1 MWLAIIALADK
12 VFGLIGQL
20 TGFWIKRSDESKKK
34 YDEGQAAMD
43 AAVKA
48 GDWDAFDRARANRDS
63 AR

>member
-1 MWLAIIALADK
+1 MWLAIIAIVDKLLSLAVSWLPWK
-12 VFGLIGQL
+12 L
-20 TGFWIKRSDESKKK
+20 KRSDEAKKK

-48 GDWDAFDRARANRDS
+48 GDWDAFDRARADRDS